1 MELETPRLKLR
12 KFTLEDAP
20 FIMRLVNEPSWLRFI
35 GDRHVHSIAD
45 AEKYLLNGAIRS
57 YAENGFGSGMVLLK
71 ETGEQIGMCGLF
83 KRDYLDEVDIGF
95 AFLPAFTGKGYG
107 MEIAQATL
115 DYARETLGFT
125 RVAAFT
131 SKDNFTSMKLLAKL
145 GFKPAG
151 TITPDGEELNLFK
164 TD

>member
-1 MELETPRLKLR
+1 MELETPRLRLR
-12 KFTLEDAP
+12 KFTLADAP
-20 FIMRLVNEPSWLRFI
+20 FILRLVNEPSWLQYI

-45 AEKYLLNGAIRS
+45 AEQYLLKGALRS
-57 YAENGFGSGMVLLK
+57 YEENGFGSGMVLLK
-71 ETGEQIGMCGLF
+71 ETAEEIGMCGLF

-95 AFLPAFTGKGYG
+95 AFLPQYTGKGYG
-107 MEIAQATL
+107 LEIAQATL
-115 DYARETLGFT
+115 DYARESLGIH

-151 TITPDGEELNLFK
+151 VITLEGEELNLFK

>member
-1 MELETPRLKLR
+1 MELETPRLRLR

-20 FIMRLVNEPSWLRFI
+20 FIMRLVNEPAWLQYI

-45 AEKYLLNGAIRS
+45 AEQYLLKGALRS
-57 YAENGFGSGMVLLK
+57 YEEHGFGSGMVLLK
-71 ETGEQIGMCGLF
+71 ETGEEIGMCGLF
-83 KRDYLDEVDIGF
+83 KRDYLDEADIGF
-95 AFLPAFTGKGYG
+95 AFLPEYYGKGYG
-107 MEIAQATL
+107 TEIAQATL
-115 DYARETLGFT
+115 DYARETLGFD

-131 SKDNFTSMKLLAKL
+131 SKDNFTSMKLLAKI

-151 TITPDGEELNLFK
+151 TITLEGEELNLFK